1 MPKINLN
8 INSETIIGVTL
19 IAFGAFTFAKG
30 VSQNIINENY
40 VKSVEQISNLANTFT
55 SLNNEVLNDIKK
67 K

>member
-40 VKSVEQISNLANTFT
+40 VKSVE
-55 SLNNEVLNDIKK
+55 
-67 K
+67 